1 MKHVGI
7 KARCLFSRNVTI
19 TSISLLRNASVRPWL
34 FTLMAIQRHLEK
46 KICTCSISQFDLSF
60 LSTFLF
66 SNHLQVSYPE
76 AMSHAPS

>member
-7 KARCLFSRNVTI
+7 KARCLFSLNVTI
-19 TSISLLRNASVRPWL
+19 TSISLLRNASVKAL
-34 FTLMAIQRHLEK
+34 AFYLDGNSKALGK

-66 SNHLQVSYPE
+66 SNHLQVSYPA